1 MRSRPVL
8 WLLLILL
15 VVGFFWMKDRQKD
28 NQVNQLQP
36 GEQIEA
42 ARDKAQP
49 VFLYFRS
56 PTCPACRE
64 MQGIVDRLR
73 SDYQPGVAF
82 VTVNTANEE
91 NQDLINHYSIKY
103 IPHTF
108 ILDSQGD
115 ILFNQS
121 GVIAEEVLRE
131 QLDGAV
137 QGRFL
142 QELPQGG
149 TNN

>member
-42 ARDKAQP
+42 ARGKAQP

-82 VTVNTANEE
+82 VTVNTADQE
-91 NQDLINHYSIKY
+91 NVDLVNHYGIKY

>member
-1 MRSRPVL
+1 MPSRSYYQH
-8 WLLLILL
+8 
-15 VVGFFWMKDRQKD
+15 GF
-28 NQVNQLQP
+28 P
-36 GEQIEA
+36 
-42 ARDKAQP
+42 
-49 VFLYFRS
+49 
-56 PTCPACRE
+56 
-64 MQGIVDRLR
+64 
-73 SDYQPGVAF
+73 F
-82 VTVNTANEE
+82 VTINTANEE
-91 NQDLINHYSIKY
+91 NQHLVNHYGIKY